1 MGKTFRDR
9 PKKSIWEFVKN
20 KNGTYSVVHNGIL
33 RSDSIAEEWREH
45 EFCVRYGFCGDESE
59 KIVAELDKSG
69 RYTIEL

>member
-1 MGKTFRDR
+1 MGKTFRGR

-20 KNGTYSVVHNGIL
+20 RDGTYSVFHNGIL

-45 EFCVRYGFCGDESE
+45 EFCVRCGFCGDEGE